1 MPKKENHGIS
11 ILRAAFIVLA
21 TLTDAI
27 PPYRKIEG
35 ILDGKESSKDNNCF
49 LLVRNEI
56 IQVDKLTFNELMVGE
71 ALRIRS
77 TRSMKA
83 ISIDR
88 LTP

>member
-1 MPKKENHGIS
+1 MGLLRTIS
-11 ILRAAFIVLA
+11 IILT
-21 TLTDAI
+21 TLKDAI

-35 ILDGKESSKDNNCF
+35 VLDGKESSKDDNYF
-49 LLVRNEI
+49 LLVGNEI
-56 IQVDKLTFNELMVGE
+56 IQVDELTFSELMVGE

>member
-1 MPKKENHGIS
+1 MGLLRTIS
-11 ILRAAFIVLA
+11 IILT
-21 TLTDAI
+21 TLKDAI

-35 ILDGKESSKDNNCF
+35 VLDGNESSKDDNYF
-49 LLVRNEI
+49 LLVGNEI
-56 IQVDKLTFNELMVGE
+56 IQVDELTFNELMVGE

>member
-1 MPKKENHGIS
+1 MGLLRTIS
-11 ILRAAFIVLA
+11 IVLT

-35 ILDGKESSKDNNCF
+35 ILDGKESGKDKNYF
-49 LLVRNEI
+49 LLVGNEI
-56 IQVDKLTFNELMVGE
+56 IQVDELTFSELMVGE

>member
-1 MPKKENHGIS
+1 MGLLRTIS
-11 ILRAAFIVLA
+11 IILT
-21 TLTDAI
+21 TLKDAI

-35 ILDGKESSKDNNCF
+35 VLDGKESSKDDNYF
-49 LLVRNEI
+49 LLVGNEI
-56 IQVDKLTFNELMVGE
+56 IQVDELTFGELMVGE

-77 TRSMKA
+77 TRSMRA

>member
-1 MPKKENHGIS
+1 MGLLRTIS
-11 ILRAAFIVLA
+11 IILT
-21 TLTDAI
+21 TLKDAI

-35 ILDGKESSKDNNCF
+35 VLDCKESSKDDNYF
-49 LLVRNEI
+49 LLVGNEI
-56 IQVDKLTFNELMVGE
+56 IQVDELTFSELMVGE